1 MASPLADRLRPTEIE
16 DVVGQHHL
24 LDEGK
29 ALRRLIES
37 GNIPNMIFYG
47 PSGTGKT
54 TLASIIAAKT
64 DKKLYKLNGT
74 NMSVGDIRD
83 IINSLGGFDGQSG
96 VLLYLDEIQY
106 LNKKQQQSLLQYIEN
121 GDITLIAST
130 TDNPYFYIYNA
141 ILSRSTVF
149 EFKPVLA
156 EDIKD
161 AVKRAFFKLSETE
174 SVEIECSEEVI
185 SKISV
190 AAGNDVRRALNISEV
205 AYLTARNGKK
215 AVITLEIVEELISS
229 GLMRY
234 DRADDEHYNILS
246 ALQKSIRGSD
256 ENAALHYLSRLLEA
270 GDLISAIRRILV
282 IASEDIGLAYPMAAT
297 IVKSLCDT
305 AEKLGLP
312 EARIPL
318 SEAVILLCTSPKS
331 NSAISAID
339 NAMAAIK
346 EKGAGDIPEFLK
358 DSHYS
363 GAKKLGH
370 GEGYIYSHN
379 CKNAYSGQK
388 YLPHIHK
395 GDIYY
400 NFGDNKTEEAALAYR
415 QKLIEENKKAK

>member
-1 MASPLADRLRPTEIE
+1 MSSPLADRLRPTEIE

-149 EFKPVLA
+149 EFKPVSA
-156 EDIKD
+156 EDIKG

-174 SVEIECSEEVI
+174 SVEIEYSEEVI

-215 AVITLEIVEELISS
+215 AVITVAIVEELISS

-234 DRADDEHYNILS
+234 DRADDEHYNVLS

-339 NAMAAIK
+339 NAMAAIR

-358 DSHYS
+358 DSHYE

-370 GEGYIYSHN
+370 GEGYIYSHL

-388 YLPHIHK
+388 YLPDIHK
-395 GDIYY
+395 GDVYY

-415 QKLIEENKKAK
+415 QKLIDENKKSK

>member
-156 EDIKD
+156 EDIKI
-161 AVKRAFFKLSETE
+161 AVKRAFKKLSESEDTK
-174 SVEIECSEEVI
+174 IECSEEVI

-358 DSHYS
+358 DSHYA
-363 GAKKLGH
+363 GAKDLGH
-370 GEGYIYSHN
+370 GEGYIYSHL
-379 CKNAYSGQK
+379 CKNAYSGQE

-400 NFGDNKTEEAALAYR
+400 TFGDNKTEEAALAYR
-415 QKLIEENKKAK
+415 RKLIEENKKAK

>member
-1 MASPLADRLRPTEIE
+1 MTSPLADRLRPTGIE

-29 ALRRLIES
+29 ALRKLIDS

-54 TLASIIAAKT
+54 TVASIIAART
-64 DKKLYKLNGT
+64 DRKLYKLNGT
-74 NMSVGDIRD
+74 NMSVSDIRD
-83 IINSLGGFDGQSG
+83 IIDSLNGFDGQSG

-141 ILSRSTVF
+141 VLSRCTVF

-156 EDIKD
+156 EDIKS
-161 AVKRAFFKLSETE
+161 AVKRAFKKLSESENTD
-174 SVEIECSEEVI
+174 IECSDEVCG
-185 SKISV
+185 KISI
-190 AAGNDVRRALNISEV
+190 ASGNDVRRALNICEV
-205 AYLTARNGKK
+205 AFLTAKNGEK
-215 AVITLEIVEELISS
+215 AVITAEIVDELISS

-246 ALQKSIRGSD
+246 AFQKSIRGSD
-256 ENAALHYLSRLLEA
+256 ENAALHYLARLLEA
-270 GDLISAIRRILV
+270 GDLISPIRRLLV
-282 IASEDIGLAYPMAAT
+282 IASEDIGLAYPMAAG
-297 IVKSLCDT
+297 IVKSLCDS

-318 SEAVILLCTSPKS
+318 AEAVILLCTSPKS

-339 NAMAAIK
+339 SAMEAIRA
-346 EKGAGDIPEFLK
+346 KGAGDIPDFLK
-358 DSHYS
+358 DSHYA
-363 GAKKLGH
+363 GAAKLGH
-370 GEGYIYSHN
+370 GEGYIYSHL

-388 YLPHIHK
+388 YLPEIHK
-395 GDIYY
+395 GDVYY
-400 NFGDNKTEEAALAYR
+400 SFGDNKTEAAALAYR
-415 QKLIEENKKAK
+415 KMLEEEKE

>member
-1 MASPLADRLRPTEIE
+1 MTSPLADRLRPTGIE

-29 ALRRLIES
+29 ALRKLIDS

-54 TLASIIAAKT
+54 TVASIIAART
-64 DKKLYKLNGT
+64 DRKLYKLNGT
-74 NMSVGDIRD
+74 NMSVSDIRD
-83 IINSLGGFDGQSG
+83 IIDSLNGFDGQSG

-141 ILSRSTVF
+141 VLSRCTVF

-156 EDIKD
+156 EDIKS
-161 AVKRAFFKLSETE
+161 AVKRAFKKLSESENTD
-174 SVEIECSEEVI
+174 IECSDEVCG
-185 SKISV
+185 KISI
-190 AAGNDVRRALNISEV
+190 ASGNDVRRALNICEV
-205 AYLTARNGKK
+205 AFLTAKNGEK
-215 AVITLEIVEELISS
+215 AVITAEIVDELISS

-246 ALQKSIRGSD
+246 AFQKSIRGSD
-256 ENAALHYLSRLLEA
+256 ENAALHYLARLLEA
-270 GDLISAIRRILV
+270 GDLISPIRRLLV
-282 IASEDIGLAYPMAAT
+282 IASEDIGLAYPMAAG
-297 IVKSLCDT
+297 IVKSLCDS

-318 SEAVILLCTSPKS
+318 AEAVILLCTSPKS

-339 NAMAAIK
+339 SAMEAIRA
-346 EKGAGDIPEFLK
+346 KGAGDIPDFLK

-363 GAKKLGH
+363 GATKLGH
-370 GEGYIYSHN
+370 GEGYIYSHL

-388 YLPHIHK
+388 YLPEIHK
-395 GDIYY
+395 GDVYY
-400 NFGDNKTEEAALAYR
+400 SFGDNKTEAAALAYR
-415 QKLIEENKKAK
+415 KMLEEEKE